1 MAEKER
7 IHNDAVMNLRVKLA
21 GKTDSKVVEQLILQE
36 IQSRPTDPTL
46 HIRLIKFL
54 IEEKRYQ
61 ETFKQCFDIE
71 MKFVDSFA
79 VSIDWYNTL
88 NLALS
93 KYAENDSGHK
103 TNWNYWL
110 LSVLA
115 IERQIFLNLASDT
128 MLVNVSRSNLKDV
141 SALLFEFDQLLRRAS
156 ECVMTICQIRE
167 LAAQF
172 LYHYR
177 GQFLLHAASLLFK
190 MEKVYTR

>member
-7 IHNDAVMNLRVKLA
+7 IHNETVINLRVKLA

-36 IQSRPTDPTL
+36 IQSRPSEPTL
-46 HIRLIKFL
+46 RIRLIKFL

-61 ETFKQCFDIE
+61 EAFKQCFDIE

-93 KYAENDSGHK
+93 KYAENISGHK

-110 LSVLA
+110 LSVMA

-156 ECVMTICQIRE
+156 ECVMTVCQIRE

-190 MEKVYTR
+190 MEKVYSR